1 MLNLLT
7 RKRRQE
13 QDELEEFIA
22 HEIHDGACQYAIA
35 AQMAFQT
42 YRREK
47 RETVPENW
55 KNFDT
60 GMAFLDNAID
70 ELRRLICGLQ
80 PIQLSAGGLE
90 AAIACL
96 IKEIQSAGGP
106 DVQFRHD
113 IDGNQVPSHL
123 QRAAF
128 RIVQESLANA
138 CRHSKSP
145 RLLVVLT
152 QDRNM
157 LSVQVE
163 DWGVGFDPGNVPDGH
178 FGLEGIRRRDQ
189 AVGRYSGHPQPTG

>member
-96 IKEIQSAGGP
+96 IKEIQSGRPRRAIPPRHRRQSGSFPSTTGSLPHRAGVARQCLPPQQEPPVTGSP
-106 DVQFRHD
+106 DSRSEHA
-113 IDGNQVPSHL
+113 
-123 QRAAF
+123 QRSSRGLGSWVRPRQCTGRTL
-128 RIVQESLANA
+128 RIGGD
-138 CRHSKSP
+138 SP
-145 RLLVVLT
+145 T
-152 QDRNM
+152 
-157 LSVQVE
+157 
-163 DWGVGFDPGNVPDGH
+163 
-178 FGLEGIRRRDQ
+178 DQ